1 MSRLMVSPVE
11 LRSGA
16 RRYPDAQVAVEG
28 VSKAFQAEPSIL
40 SRLRSRPPER
50 YVALED
56 VNLAIKKNTFVSIIG
71 PSGCGKSTLL
81 NLIAGLDRPSSGQI
95 LVDGERIKGPG
106 PDRGIIFQNYALM
119 PWLTALGNV
128 EYAVETVC
136 PELSRAQVKE
146 RARHYL
152 TMVGLERSMH
162 RYPKQI
168 SGGMKQRVA
177 IARALSIN
185 PTILLMDEP
194 FGALDALTRAY
205 LQEEVLRIW
214 ENNRVTVVLITHS
227 IEEALLLSDQ
237 IVLMSRGPAA
247 RIADVIDLPPL
258 RPRQRSVIDQHPD
271 FLAVKIRLEE
281 HLLNETRAVEERT

>member
-1 MSRLMVSPVE
+1 MAPTMVLPSSHS
-11 LRSGA
+11 SGV
-16 RRYPDAQVAVEG
+16 RRFPEAQVAVEG
-28 VSKAFQAEPSIL
+28 VSKLFQAEASLL
-40 SRLRSRPPER
+40 SRLRSKSVDR

-56 VNLAIKKNTFVSIIG
+56 VNLAINKNTFVSIIG

-81 NLIAGLDRPSSGQI
+81 NLIAGLDRPSGGQI

-136 PELSRAQVKE
+136 PELSRGQAKE

-152 TMVGLERSMH
+152 ATVGLERAMH
-162 RYPKQI
+162 RYPKEL

-185 PTILLMDEP
+185 PSILLMDEP

-214 ENNRVTVVLITHS
+214 ENNRITVVLITHS

-247 RIADVIDLPPL
+247 TIADVINVPSI
-258 RPRQRSVIDQHPD
+258 RPRQRSLIDQHPE
-271 FLAVKIRLEE
+271 FLAIKLRLEE
-281 HLLNETRAVEERT
+281 HLLNETRAVEERS

>member
-1 MSRLMVSPVE
+1 MPSPPVDE
-11 LRSGA
+11 LGLRF
-16 RRYPDAQVAVEG
+16 PDAQVRVEG
-28 VSKAFQAEPSIL
+28 VSKVFSAERGLLASL
-40 SRLRSRPPER
+40 SRRKSSG

-56 VNLAIKKNTFVSIIG
+56 VSLSIEKNTFVSIIG

-81 NLIAGLDRPSSGQI
+81 NLIAGLDRPTSGQI
-95 LVDGERIKGPG
+95 LVEGQRVRGPG

-128 EYAVETVC
+128 EYAVETAC
-136 PELSRAQVKE
+136 PNLSRGQARE
-146 RARHYL
+146 RARDYL
-152 TMVGLERSMH
+152 TMVGLERAMH

-185 PTILLMDEP
+185 PNILLMDEP
-194 FGALDALTRAY
+194 FGALDALTRSY

-214 ENNRVTVVLITHS
+214 EDHRVTVVLITHS

-247 RIADVIDLPPL
+247 TIADVINLPAL
-258 RPRQRSVIDQHPD
+258 RPRQRSVIEQHPE
-271 FLAVKIRLEE
+271 FVAIKMRLEE
-281 HLLNETRAVEERT
+281 HLLQETRALEERN

>member
-1 MSRLMVSPVE
+1 MSSTMVPTLE
-11 LRSGA
+11 LRSAA
-16 RRYPDAQVAVEG
+16 RRFPDAQVAVEG
-28 VSKAFQAEPSIL
+28 VSKVFQADQSLL

-50 YVALED
+50 YVALEE
-56 VNLAIKKNTFVSIIG
+56 VNLAIKENTFVSIIG

-81 NLIAGLDRPSSGQI
+81 NLMAGLDRPSSGQI
-95 LVDGERIKGPG
+95 LLDGERIKGPG

-128 EYAVETVC
+128 EYAVETVS

-146 RARHYL
+146 RAQYYL

-214 ENNRVTVVLITHS
+214 ESNRITVVLITHS

-247 RIADVIDLPPL
+247 RIADVIDLPLL

-271 FLAVKIRLEE
+271 FLAVKLRLEE
-281 HLLNETRAVEERT
+281 HLLNETRAVEEHT

>member
-1 MSRLMVSPVE
+1 MVSPPATV
-11 LRSGA
+11 SA
-16 RRYPDAQVAVEG
+16 VRRFPEAHVAVEG
-28 VSKAFQAEPSIL
+28 VSKVFQAERSL
-40 SRLRSRPPER
+40 FSRLRSKPVDR

-56 VNLAIKKNTFVSIIG
+56 VNLAINKNTFVSIIG
-71 PSGCGKSTLL
+71 PSGCCKSTLL

-95 LVDGERIKGPG
+95 LMEGERIKGPG

-128 EYAVETVC
+128 EYAVETAC
-136 PELSRAQVKE
+136 PELSRGQAKE

-152 TMVGLERSMH
+152 TMVGLERATH
-162 RYPKQI
+162 RYPKEI

-185 PTILLMDEP
+185 PNILLMDEP

-214 ENNRVTVVLITHS
+214 ENNRITVVLITHS

-247 RIADVIDLPPL
+247 TIADVIDVPAV
-258 RPRQRSVIDQHPD
+258 RPRQRSVIEQHPD
-271 FLAVKIRLEE
+271 FLAIKLRLEE
-281 HLLNETRAVEERT
+281 HLLNETRAVEERA

>member
-1 MSRLMVSPVE
+1 MPPAMISTPTPPVAV
-11 LRSGA
+11 RT
-16 RRYPDAQVAVEG
+16 YPDAQVVVEG
-28 VSKAFQAEPSIL
+28 VSKVFQAEASLL
-40 SRLRSRPPER
+40 SRLRSRPADR
-50 YVALED
+50 YVALEGVD
-56 VNLAIKKNTFVSIIG
+56 LAIEKNTFVSIIG

-81 NLIAGLDRPSSGQI
+81 NLIAGLDRPTSGQI

-119 PWLTALGNV
+119 PWLTALANV
-128 EYAVETVC
+128 EYAVETAC
-136 PELSRAQVKE
+136 PQLSRGQAKE

-152 TMVGLERSMH
+152 AMVGLERSMH
-162 RYPKQI
+162 RYPKQM

-185 PTILLMDEP
+185 PAILLMDEP

-214 ENNRVTVVLITHS
+214 ENNRITVVLITHS
-227 IEEALLLSDQ
+227 IEEALLLSDR
-237 IVLMSRGPAA
+237 IVLMSRGPSA
-247 RIADVIDLPPL
+247 RIADVIGLPPL

-271 FLAVKIRLEE
+271 FLAIKIRLEE

>member
-1 MSRLMVSPVE
+1 MVSPPATV
-11 LRSGA
+11 SA
-16 RRYPDAQVAVEG
+16 VRRFPEAQVAVES
-28 VSKAFQAEPSIL
+28 VSKVFQAETSL
-40 SRLRSRPPER
+40 FSRLRSKPVDR

-56 VNLAIKKNTFVSIIG
+56 VNLAINKNTFVSIIG

-81 NLIAGLDRPSSGQI
+81 NLIAGLDLPSSGQI
-95 LVDGERIKGPG
+95 LVEGERIKGPG
-106 PDRGIIFQNYALM
+106 PDRGVIFQNYALM

-128 EYAVETVC
+128 EYAVETAC
-136 PELSRAQVKE
+136 PELSRGQAKE

-152 TMVGLERSMH
+152 TMVGLERAMH
-162 RYPKQI
+162 RYPKEI

-185 PTILLMDEP
+185 PNILLMDEP

-214 ENNRVTVVLITHS
+214 ENNRITVVLITHS

-247 RIADVIDLPPL
+247 TIADVIDVPAV
-258 RPRQRSVIDQHPD
+258 RPRQRSVIEQHPE
-271 FLAVKIRLEE
+271 FLAIKLRLEE
-281 HLLNETRAVEERT
+281 HLLNETRAVEERA

>member
-1 MSRLMVSPVE
+1 MSPTMVLPSTPSPAV
-11 LRSGA
+11 
-16 RRYPDAQVAVEG
+16 RRYPEAQVAVEG
-28 VSKAFQAEPSIL
+28 VSKVFQAEATLL
-40 SRLRSRPPER
+40 SRLRPKPADR

-56 VNLAIKKNTFVSIIG
+56 VNLAINKNTFVSIIG

-81 NLIAGLDRPSSGQI
+81 NLIAGLDRPSAGQI

-128 EYAVETVC
+128 EYAVETAC
-136 PELSRAQVKE
+136 PELSRGQAKE

-152 TMVGLERSMH
+152 SMVGLERAMH
-162 RYPKQI
+162 RYPKEI

-185 PTILLMDEP
+185 PSILLMDEP

-214 ENNRVTVVLITHS
+214 ENNRITVVLITHS

-247 RIADVIDLPPL
+247 TIADVIDVPAI
-258 RPRQRSVIDQHPD
+258 RPRQRSVIEQHPD
-271 FLAVKIRLEE
+271 FLAIKFRLEE
-281 HLLNETRAVEERT
+281 HLLNETRAVEERS

>member
-1 MSRLMVSPVE
+1 MRATMVYTLEP
-11 LRSGA
+11 RSAA
-16 RRYPDAQVAVEG
+16 RRFPDAQVAVEA
-28 VSKAFQAEPSIL
+28 VSKVFQAESSLL

-56 VNLAIKKNTFVSIIG
+56 VDLAIKKNTFVSIIG

-128 EYAVETVC
+128 EYAVETVA

-152 TMVGLERSMH
+152 NMVGLERSMH

-214 ENNRVTVVLITHS
+214 ENNRITVVLITHS

-281 HLLNETRAVEERT
+281 HLLNETRAVEEHT